1 MPTNIG
7 NKYFTNNMK
16 LKLHTALQLLPRVVV
31 AIILLQT
38 LYFKFSAHSESVTLF
53 TKLGVEPWGRIATGV
68 IELIAGILILIP
80 RTAFIGAIISIGLM
94 LGAVTAHLFVIGIV
108 SQNDGGQL
116 FIMALIVF
124 VAALLVTIQERQKL
138 RIFIESILKH

>member
-1 MPTNIG
+1 
-7 NKYFTNNMK
+7 
-16 LKLHTALQLLPRVVV
+16 
-31 AIILLQT
+31 
-38 LYFKFSAHSESVTLF
+38 
-53 TKLGVEPWGRIATGV
+53 GRIATGV

-138 RIFIESILKH
+138 RIFIVSILKH